1 MENSIIYENY
11 LIIFIEKGY
20 FCVKRYKYLY
30 GSIDEINK
38 KEGIINFRKEKE
50 IIKYINEWIE

>member
-11 LIIFIEKGY
+11 LIIFVENGY
-20 FCVKRYKYLY
+20 CVKRYKYLY

-38 KEGIINFRKEKE
+38 TEGIINFRKEKE
-50 IIKYINEWIE
+50 VIKYINEWIE